1 MKTVEQRLVEQDRK
15 LMTDKIIRNYTCL
28 DYDEAIS
35 GIKHSG
41 ICVNEIRCTSHDY
54 MELEEPFDSMQLN
67 YFLRSN
73 HVKRVFIEKDSINTD
88 ELKDKIILKVVN
100 EVVLNNIGS
109 IYLIKVSDIVDIIGN
124 CKVDSELRD
133 IKNVSGYRIYFKL
146 DDIIC
151 RFKYDTRQMILN
163 DIENRE
169 ISLRKTIE
177 NLSNDTLNKLRKRL
191 KMGI

>member
-1 MKTVEQRLVEQDRK
+1 M
-15 LMTDKIIRNYTCL
+15 
-28 DYDEAIS
+28 
-35 GIKHSG
+35 
-41 ICVNEIRCTSHDY
+41 
-54 MELEEPFDSMQLN
+54 
-67 YFLRSN
+67 
-73 HVKRVFIEKDSINTD
+73 
-88 ELKDKIILKVVN
+88 
-100 EVVLNNIGS
+100 
-109 IYLIKVSDIVDIIGN
+109 
-124 CKVDSELRD
+124 
-133 IKNVSGYRIYFKL
+133 SGYRIYFKL